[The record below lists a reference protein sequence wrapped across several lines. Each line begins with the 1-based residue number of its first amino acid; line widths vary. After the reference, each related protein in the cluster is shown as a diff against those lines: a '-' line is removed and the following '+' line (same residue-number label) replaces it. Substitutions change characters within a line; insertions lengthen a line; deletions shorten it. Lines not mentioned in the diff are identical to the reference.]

1 MALHHLNLTYENRDK
16 GVCGIA
22 RFPSVALGASLIPD
36 TNLLQSDHNPDEMTV
51 PQNLLSLSSA
61 QSVSAKPKKN
71 PFRSDSLS
79 DITAFFLFV
88 AIGIILILHRHF
100 SQSREK
106 EEKYLPRKTQLS
118 NYGSIDTPI
127 IRT

>member
-36 TNLLQSDHNPDEMTV
+36 TNLWQSDRNQDEMTV
-51 PQNLLSLSSA
+51 PQSRLSLSSA
-61 QSVSAKPKKN
+61 QSVSAKPTN
-71 PFRSDSLS
+71 PFRRNYLS
-79 DITAFFLFV
+79 DITTCFLFV
-88 AIGIILILHRHF
+88 AIGTILILYRHF

-106 EEKYLPRKTQLS
+106 EDKYLPRKTQLS
-118 NYGSIDTPI
+118 NYGSINTSI